1 MADWADLTSTVRRTK
16 GECPP
21 PLVGASV
28 TLAGDSIFVFGG
40 RPVDSREMTNSV
52 YALDLRSLAW
62 AKLWPPAAVPA
73 SATAAVAAEGPAPR
87 YFHSAQAWDDQL
99 VIFGGQSYVAG
110 SSGSGGAH
118 LETLN
123 ELVLF
128 DTKRHTWSFPSPTC
142 LPGTS
147 APSPRYAHL
156 SQLTRVASRPPPGF
170 SQDPPTYSSRL
181 VILGGQDA
189 DNNYLPDLAVLDL
202 DQMQWVAQAP
212 YPRKAGTYRSVA
224 AAASVG
230 VAPREEK
237 IGTDG
242 EVLVYSSHAIE
253 PTEDKEEPV
262 WVYSNS
268 NFVSPRRDLD
278 MIPHVHDALTTPA
291 YLSLSDSMVGDPSF
305 PPGLRFPHA
314 YACGHHLVL
323 SGAHVGVN
331 RAEFVIW
338 TLDLGTAPAASKTR
352 DKLVWKALP
361 LDKVFG
367 KGGWGPA
374 VGWRNTLVVVGDQ
387 SRDMA
392 SDYNSRQTN
401 FSQIAF
407 VDLEGFGVYVPP
419 PQPIPAIQQQ
429 LGLLTMSQPQ
439 LFDYEIIASDKER
452 LGCSRKLLEARWPW
466 FADELRAVE
475 AKAYAAVEAREQ
487 RTTTGSGSY
496 GDSSDDEPI
505 DGAMQRVV
513 SPVPAKKA
521 APVMSN
527 PVRAPSRIFPIT
539 THSLELPL
547 SAAEVKALLQY
558 FHTLSLSTPHQRA
571 LPVLTSLL
579 VFTKSY
585 DTVVP
590 ALRALVIHALHET
603 LETSPEVG
611 AKVYEAAALGDS
623 VALQIRAMQCMLSA
637 RRGSATSS
645 HLEAPTSAQPS
656 SSRFSG
662 NSHASTSSSAFSVYS
677 SGDGD
682 SSLPYTR
689 SSVASSQASTAASS
703 VYNGIPSSGHCAAY
717 PASSPLPPVPSG
729 LPASLSSPPAML
741 SRQGPLPTPPS
752 ELPPGSYPSRN
763 GSLSAATGVSAYSS
777 PSSTGPPPSPSGPL
791 PPIPSA
797 SAASSGNRSATRTPT
812 ASMAISPSTPAH
824 IAEAWR
830 AGEEWDRQQRAEAAR
845 LAAETESLSRNAS
858 LLRLGGERKGSVA
871 SSGAGALGSIPES
884 SDSGFTASP
893 TPSIS
898 NLANTLSTDNG
909 SIRSHD
915 DNSSMRSRGS
925 NETKNSSER
934 AAEAAASTAQA
945 AAKVVKKGLF
955 SGLLAG
961 PTMHNAGMTKKV
973 APPTGPAPKRSYPR
987 PTPRTAKGAA
997 ALAKI
1002 DAEFDVASSGGS
1014 SAASFRS

>member
-16 GECPP
+16 GDCPP

-28 TLAGDSIFVFGG
+28 TLVGDSIFVFGG

-62 AKLWPPAAVPA
+62 TKLWPPAAVPT

-110 SSGSGGAH
+110 SDGSGGAH

-142 LPGTS
+142 RPGTS

-156 SQLTRVASRPPPGF
+156 SQVTRVASRPPPGF
-170 SQDPPTYSSRL
+170 AQDPPTYSSRL

-189 DNNYLPDLAVLDL
+189 ENNYLPDLAVLDL
-202 DQMQWVAQAP
+202 AQMQWVAQAP

-224 AAASVG
+224 ATASVG

-242 EVLVYSSHAIE
+242 EVLVYSSHAVE

-268 NFVSPRRDLD
+268 NFASPRRDLD
-278 MIPHVHDALTTPA
+278 IIPHVHDALTTPA

-374 VGWRNTLVVVGDQ
+374 
-387 SRDMA
+387 
-392 SDYNSRQTN
+392 TN
-401 FSQIAF
+401 FSQVAF

-475 AKAYAAVEAREQ
+475 AKAHAAVEAREQ

-505 DGAMQRVV
+505 DGAMQRVI

-521 APVMSN
+521 APVMST
-527 PVRAPSRIFPIT
+527 PVRAPSRIFPNT

-603 LETSPEVG
+603 LETNPEVG

-645 HLEAPTSAQPS
+645 HLEAPTSGQPPK
-656 SSRFSG
+656 SRFSG
-662 NSHASTSSSAFSVYS
+662 NSHAT
-677 SGDGD
+677 
-682 SSLPYTR
+682 
-689 SSVASSQASTAASS
+689 
-703 VYNGIPSSGHCAAY
+703 
-717 PASSPLPPVPSG
+717 
-729 LPASLSSPPAML
+729 L

-752 ELPPGSYPSRN
+752 ELPPASYPSRN
-763 GSLSAATGVSAYSS
+763 GSLSAASDMSAYSS

-797 SAASSGNRSATRTPT
+797 AAASSGNRSATHTPT

-845 LAAETESLSRNAS
+845 LAAETESLSRNTS

-871 SSGAGALGSIPES
+871 SGGAGALGSIPES

-898 NLANTLSTDNG
+898 NLANTLSTGNG

-1002 DAEFDVASSGGS
+1002 DAEFDVASSVS
-1014 SAASFRS
+1014 HSAQLPRENA